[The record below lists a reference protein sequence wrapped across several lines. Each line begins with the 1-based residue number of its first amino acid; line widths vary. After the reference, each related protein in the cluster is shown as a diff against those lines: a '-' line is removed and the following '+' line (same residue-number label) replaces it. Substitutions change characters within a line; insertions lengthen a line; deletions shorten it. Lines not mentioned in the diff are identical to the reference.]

1 MPHAPTLFAPVDSC
15 SVACFKKHKEG
26 QCTTPALLSQALD
39 AQREREQQ
47 QKQAERDKAA
57 QSSAQPS
64 ATAATAAPPSSSSD
78 GSSSSSAAQEGVLFK
93 PRETESTYTVSDA
106 QLRALWQNTAVVE
119 ALRDGRLVQ
128 LLREIDA
135 PCDPRMRERALDDAV
150 AHNPDFAAF
159 VNTVLQTIGVR
170 DIEGNCTLT

>member
-1 MPHAPTLFAPVDSC
+1 MCPICSC

-39 AQREREQQ
+39 AQRAREQQ
-47 QKQAERDKAA
+47 QREAA
-57 QSSAQPS
+57 RAQQQEQKPEDVASEAGDTNESS
-64 ATAATAAPPSSSSD
+64 
-78 GSSSSSAAQEGVLFK
+78 GESAAQEGVLFK
-93 PRETESTYTVSDA
+93 PRETESTYSVSA
-106 QLRALWQNTAVVE
+106 VQLRALWQNTAVVD
-119 ALRDGRLVQ
+119 ALRDARLVQ
-128 LLREIDA
+128 ILREIDA
-135 PCDPRMRERALDDAV
+135 PCDPRLRERALDDAV

>member
-1 MPHAPTLFAPVDSC
+1 M
-15 SVACFKKHKEG
+15 ACFKKHKEG

-47 QKQAERDKAA
+47 QKQAEREMAA
-57 QSSAQPS
+57 QSSAQTS
-64 ATAATAAPPSSSSD
+64 TTAKATNSSSSNND
-78 GSSSSSAAQEGVLFK
+78 SDAAQEGVLFK
-93 PRETESTYTVSDA
+93 PRETESTYTVSEA

-119 ALRDGRLVQ
+119 ALRDGRLEHI
-128 LLREIDA
+128 LREIDA

>member
-1 MPHAPTLFAPVDSC
+1 M
-15 SVACFKKHKEG
+15 ACFKKHKEG

-39 AQREREQQ
+39 AQREREQEQ
-47 QKQAERDKAA
+47 RQAARDRAA
-57 QSSAQPS
+57 QSSAQPAAPDS
-64 ATAATAAPPSSSSD
+64 ATPTAA
-78 GSSSSSAAQEGVLFK
+78 GSSSTSEGAQEGVLFK
-93 PRETESTYTVSDA
+93 PRETESTYTVSAA
-106 QLRALWQNTAVVE
+106 QLRALWQNSAVVE
-119 ALRDGRLVQ
+119 ALRDGRLEQ
-128 LLREIDA
+128 ILREIDA

>member
-1 MPHAPTLFAPVDSC
+1 M
-15 SVACFKKHKEG
+15 ACFKKHKEG

-39 AQREREQQ
+39 AQREREREQQ
-47 QKQAERDKAA
+47 QKQAEREMAA
-57 QSSAQPS
+57 QSSAQTS
-64 ATAATAAPPSSSSD
+64 TAATATNSSNNDSD
-78 GSSSSSAAQEGVLFK
+78 AAQEGVLFK
-93 PRETESTYTVSDA
+93 PRETESTYTVSEA

-119 ALRDGRLVQ
+119 ALRDGRLEHI
-128 LLREIDA
+128 LREIDA